1 MQTMNQSLATLT
13 LTREITLETAM
24 AASSMKEELEQ
35 MINRGTGVVPGA
47 GMGRV
52 PAAMPSRR

>member
-1 MQTMNQSLATLT
+1 
-13 LTREITLETAM
+13 M
-24 AASSMKEELEQ
+24 AASSMKDELEQ

-52 PAAMPSRR
+52 PAAMPARR

>member
-1 MQTMNQSLATLT
+1 MS
-13 LTREITLETAM
+13 
-24 AASSMKEELEQ
+24 ASSMKDELEQ

-52 PAAMPSRR
+52 PAVVPSRR